1 METNEMTESTKT
13 LRPFNLMMAMA
24 SFGAGTAMLAVADN
38 ALGYGLAAWNLA
50 GSVVIVWQ
58 GRLWQ

>member
-1 METNEMTESTKT
+1 MSTHEMTEATKT
-13 LRPFNLMMAMA
+13 LKPFNLMMAMA
-24 SFGAGTAMLAVADN
+24 SFGACTAMLAVADS
-38 ALGYGLAAWNLA
+38 ALGYGLAVWNLA

>member
-1 METNEMTESTKT
+1 MSAHEMTEVTKT
-13 LRPFNLMMAMA
+13 LKPFNLMMAMA
-24 SFGAGTAMLAVADN
+24 SFGACTAMLAVADS